1 MLNAISCAAISCVRF
16 QIAAAASYL
25 PTYLPT
31 WLTYLVTYLIYHIY
45 LTTTLYQLL
54 PNTITIIVPAANSYS
69 YINKQQQQQQQQ
81 QQQHH
86 QQKQQHQGKQS

>member
-1 MLNAISCAAISCVRF
+1 MLRF

-54 PNTITIIVPAANSYS
+54 PKTIAIIVPATDSYS
-69 YINKQQQQQQQQ
+69 NINKEQQQ
-81 QQQHH
+81 
-86 QQKQQHQGKQS
+86 